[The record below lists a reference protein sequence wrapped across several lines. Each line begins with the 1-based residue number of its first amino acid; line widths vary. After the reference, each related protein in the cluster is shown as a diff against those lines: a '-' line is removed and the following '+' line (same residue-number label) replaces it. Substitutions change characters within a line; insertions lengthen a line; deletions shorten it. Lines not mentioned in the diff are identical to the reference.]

1 MAVSFQCMK
10 KSTTNKKKTETKKT
24 GRSISKRLDEYIIL
38 NPHNWILCH
47 ILANE
52 SEINTQYRG
61 NSRMFLSENQGT
73 DQYVEY
79 AIFSVRS
86 RRTVHTH
93 VFRHGHTEE

>member
-1 MAVSFQCMK
+1 
-10 KSTTNKKKTETKKT
+10 
-24 GRSISKRLDEYIIL
+24 
-38 NPHNWILCH
+38 
-47 ILANE
+47 
-52 SEINTQYRG
+52 
-61 NSRMFLSENQGT
+61 MFLSENQGT